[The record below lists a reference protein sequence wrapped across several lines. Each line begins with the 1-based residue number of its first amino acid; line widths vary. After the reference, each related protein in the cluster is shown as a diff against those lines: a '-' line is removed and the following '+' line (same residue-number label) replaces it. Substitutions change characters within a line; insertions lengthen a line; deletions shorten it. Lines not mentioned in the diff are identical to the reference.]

1 MSPKK
6 ETTADLAPVNTT
18 ALDLALPPDLAEELG
33 ELNAL
38 GELGREDRPLP
49 IMAFNMKAKDET
61 GAWIPKD
68 RFFNTA
74 TEEIIDDIECVLIT
88 VKKTRR
94 HANYIEGQGTEI
106 LCRSDNLT
114 VGIDIDG
121 KQIECA
127 TCPKKNWVRNE
138 KPQCGLVYNFVG
150 LDLRT
155 GQPFVVRAK
164 GASLPPT
171 RKYIAKYFTSKLR
184 LQSGQFADLPLFVY
198 HTKLSLDTPEGT
210 YAVLRMENIGACSKE
225 EILQFKGLY
234 ETFQNFRQV
243 DLDSEQPASRDD
255 GEKDDDLP
263 DFLEE

>member
-6 ETTADLAPVNTT
+6 ETTTDLAPVNTT
-18 ALDLALPPDLAEELG
+18 TLDLALPPDLAEELG

-49 IMAFNMKAKDET
+49 VLAFNMKAKDET
-61 GAWIPKD
+61 GAWLPKD
-68 RFFNTA
+68 IFYNTA
-74 TEEIIDDIECVLIT
+74 TEETVDDVECVLIT

-94 HANYIEGQGTEI
+94 NANYVEGQGTEI
-106 LCRSDNLT
+106 LCRSDDLKI
-114 VGIDIDG
+114 GIDIDG

-127 TCPKKNWVRNE
+127 TCPKKNWLRNE

>member
-1 MSPKK
+1 MAPKK
-6 ETTADLAPVNTT
+6 ESTALAPVTTNT
-18 ALDLALPPDLAEELG
+18 LDLALPPELAEELG

-49 IMAFNMKAKDET
+49 IMAFNMKAKDES

-68 RFFNTA
+68 SFFNTS
-74 TEEIIDDIECVLIT
+74 TEEVVESIEGVLLT

-94 HANYIEGQGTEI
+94 HSNYIEGQGTEI
-106 LCRSDNLT
+106 LCRSNDMQNG
-114 VGIDIDG
+114 VDIDG
-121 KQIECA
+121 KQIACA

-138 KPQCGLVYNFVG
+138 KPQCAVVYNFIGV
-150 LDLRT
+150 DSRT

-184 LQSGQFADLPLFVY
+184 LQNGQFADLPLFVY
-198 HTKLSLDTPEGT
+198 RTKLSLDTPEGT
-210 YAVLRMENIGACSKE
+210 YAVLRMENTGPCTKE

-234 ETFQNFRQV
+234 ETFQHFRQV
-243 DLDSEQPASRDD
+243 DLDSEQTAAKAAS
-255 GEKDDDLP
+255 EKDEDLP